1 MAAVSEIR
9 GCNGLDRFCVQAD
22 RVCHRLDAMINEYP
36 TEDYVT
42 LVQAAL
48 ETPHTLAQMREKTL
62 HHVESLLKGASFHL
76 LANQLVVI
84 LFVLFR
90 PSARSV

>member
-1 MAAVSEIR
+1 
-9 GCNGLDRFCVQAD
+9 
-22 RVCHRLDAMINEYP
+22 MINEYP
-36 TEDYVT
+36 THDYVI
-42 LVQAAL
+42 LVEAAL
-48 ETPHTLAQMREKTL
+48 ETAHTLGMMREKTL
-62 HHVESLLKGASFHL
+62 QHAESLLGGASFHL